1 MVREVDEAVANS
13 TYTQGRVSCIAD
25 TFVQAE
31 SSVLRTNFCAEKPA
45 HRQSAKRYAQFYD
58 KITAKINNQINIK
71 KNKHGQFILH
81 STRTTLWSTSM

>member
-31 SSVLRTNFCAEKPA
+31 SSVPRINFSAKKPA
-45 HRQSAKRYAQFYD
+45 LRVGANRYEQEPENPTSYLGE
-58 KITAKINNQINIK
+58 IGQI
-71 KNKHGQFILH
+71 
-81 STRTTLWSTSM
+81 